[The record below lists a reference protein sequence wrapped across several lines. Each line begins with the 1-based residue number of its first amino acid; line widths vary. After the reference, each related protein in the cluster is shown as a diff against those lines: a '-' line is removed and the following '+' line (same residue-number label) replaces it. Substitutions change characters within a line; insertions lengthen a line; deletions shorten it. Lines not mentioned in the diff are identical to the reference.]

1 MSLEQFNTH
10 QQDVRA
16 RTDSLARAVFVLSG
30 GALSISIGIF
40 VKVNNLSE
48 CAVSVLKLSWWSLTF
63 TIISLVIMLSIVIC
77 RDYFFGERWRAQRNG
92 KIENAEKDNTIVDTF
107 VWMFAILGLL
117 GFLVG
122 YISLA
127 YVATSA
133 ISQT

>member
-1 MSLEQFNTH
+1 MSLEQFNIH

-40 VKVNNLSE
+40 ANGNNLSE

-63 TIISLVIMLSIVIC
+63 TIISLVIMLFVIIG
-77 RDYFFGERWRAQRNG
+77 RDYFFGERWRAQRNE
-92 KIENAEKDNTIVDTF
+92 KSENAESDNTIVDTF
-107 VWMFAILGLL
+107 IWIFAILGLV

-122 YISLA
+122 YVSLA

-133 ISQT
+133 VN